1 MSSMMGVV
9 ALTVFL
15 LVILALEGNP
25 AALWSFHA
33 FVIVIGGTFVA
44 TLMSYQAGLVFRI
57 PRLIWEAIRP
67 PKLEL
72 PLIVATLVK
81 LADKL
86 RVAGIQGIQKDINN
100 LDDPFLRRGMQYIA
114 EGFDSQEIQDLLE
127 AEMLA
132 IRQRHRTNIGVFES
146 LGGFSPTLGIF
157 GTVISMVSVLGN
169 LERPESLGPQIAN
182 AMVATLYGVGA
193 ANLVFLPLAT
203 KLRKNS
209 EEELRIRWVM
219 VEIVLALQAGAH
231 PRLIRERL
239 KVSLPPSTRKLIQDL
254 KGRRRQQAAQAQ
266 AQPHEYEMAIPQE
279 DEG

>member
-25 AALWSFHA
+25 AALWSGHA
-33 FVIVIGGTFVA
+33 FVMVIGGSLVA
-44 TLMSYQAGLVFRI
+44 TLMSFPAGYLFKI
-57 PRLIWEAIRP
+57 PRLCWEAIRP

-86 RVAGIQGIQKDINN
+86 RMAGIQGIQKDISN

-146 LGGFSPTLGIF
+146 LGGFCPTMGIL
-157 GTVISMVSVLGN
+157 GTVVSMVAVLAN
-169 LERPESLGPQIAN
+169 LERPETLGPQIAT

-193 ANLVFLPLAT
+193 ANLVFLPMAT
-203 KLRKNS
+203 KLRKAS

-254 KGRRRQQAAQAQ
+254 KGRRRQAAQS
-266 AQPHEYEMAIPQE
+266 QPMEPEMAIPQYE
-279 DEG
+279 EG